1 MQIKIRDNHVIST
14 GTSKCLNLRQW
25 AKEVEMNKKNLSL
38 LLSASQSSVA
48 MNENSDR
55 KE

>member
-1 MQIKIRDNHVIST
+1 MQIKIRDNHVICT

-25 AKEVEMNKKNLSL
+25 AEEVERNKKNLTL
-38 LLSASQSSVA
+38 LLTASQSSVY

-55 KE
+55 EE